1 MERLAETLL
10 RGLQASGLR
19 PVLVYDLESAGETV
33 VVAVVSPDRPS
44 TGWAALS
51 DRERDVAR
59 LAGRAMT
66 NRQIARRMGISQH
79 TVNYHLR
86 QVFRKLGIASRVS
99 LAGHIPFP
107 E

>member
-10 RGLQASGLR
+10 RGLQATGLR

-33 VVAVVSPDRPS
+33 VVAVVSPDQPLS
-44 TGWAALS
+44 GWAALS

-59 LAGRAMT
+59 LAGSALT
-66 NRQIARRMGISQH
+66 NRQIARRMGISRH

-86 QVFRKLGIASRVS
+86 HVYRKLSITSRVS
-99 LAGHIPFP
+99 LAPHIPYP